1 MQAKTALRGC
11 ARAAPFLINLF
22 SFEAIATGTAFRIT
36 VAGVPYVD
44 FTQGA
49 VIPCAVELTFRN
61 ATADSGV
68 YFITVVFVHHVFKL
82 LFYKLRKRERKSAI
96 FRVWYKE
103 YAQIS
108 KRLLTFYKFCG
119 TI

>member
-1 MQAKTALRGC
+1 MRLGKGRLCWFIQ
-11 ARAAPFLINLF
+11 LF
-22 SFEAIATGTAFRIT
+22 SFEAIAAGAAFRIA
-36 VAGVPYVD
+36 VAGVAYVD

-49 VIPCAVELTFRN
+49 IVACAVVLTFRN

-82 LFYKLRKRERKSAI
+82 LFYKLRKRERKIAI